1 MEKETLISK
10 SILEN
15 MADGVMTIDL
25 KGNIITFNPA
35 AAQILG
41 RRSEDVL
48 GRSFGEVFFGEE
60 GNDEFNQAVLD
71 AIYESSITH
80 NRIVDFRRGDKTIN
94 LSLTTSFLQ
103 SPSEGGDV
111 NKVGVIA
118 VFSDITE
125 IQKLRV
131 EEARLTE
138 EVKRKHKELQ
148 DSYLKIQDSN
158 RALEAALKKVQMV
171 RIAATAFII
180 LLFLG
185 IGLFFWN
192 KQHLAAKIEQSPSSA
207 SQIIKIEPKPVSVSI
222 SLTGTFEPLHVVNIT
237 SPFAGRVD
245 EIYAG
250 YGDIVHAGQRLLK
263 MDTAELEMKLRE
275 AKAAYIK
282 ATENFKSLENWENS
296 ADVARIRRSLTKANL
311 SLENQKK
318 TLEETERLYKKG
330 IVPATEYEGA
340 KQQYQSQLLDYQS
353 AQEELKATLDKGN
366 EKNRQIAKLEAE
378 NARSKLTDI
387 EAQMKQALVVSPVS
401 GVLIM
406 PTAEGSEKG
415 VKKVVKGT
423 AFQQGEVLFS
433 VGNLSGFAV
442 KSRLDEVNISK
453 IQRGQ
458 RVKVTSDAFTGI
470 TLEGKISKISSQA
483 GVATGSTSGRG
494 GGAPSFELVVNIE
507 ELTPEQR
514 KKVFVGMSAN
524 LEVFIYE
531 KSEALMVPVSA
542 VVIEDSRRFV
552 YKRRPDE
559 PASKAVGERV
569 EVQTGYTTI
578 DSVEIISGLKA
589 GDEIVIR

>member
-1 MEKETLISK
+1 M
-10 SILEN
+10 
-15 MADGVMTIDL
+15 
-25 KGNIITFNPA
+25 
-35 AAQILG
+35 
-41 RRSEDVL
+41 
-48 GRSFGEVFFGEE
+48 
-60 GNDEFNQAVLD
+60 
-71 AIYESSITH
+71 
-80 NRIVDFRRGDKTIN
+80 
-94 LSLTTSFLQ
+94 
-103 SPSEGGDV
+103 
-111 NKVGVIA
+111 
-118 VFSDITE
+118 
-125 IQKLRV
+125 
-131 EEARLTE
+131 
-138 EVKRKHKELQ
+138 
-148 DSYLKIQDSN
+148 
-158 RALEAALKKVQMV
+158 
-171 RIAATAFII
+171 
-180 LLFLG
+180 
-185 IGLFFWN
+185 
-192 KQHLAAKIEQSPSSA
+192 
-207 SQIIKIEPKPVSVSI
+207 
-222 SLTGTFEPLHVVNIT
+222 
-237 SPFAGRVD
+237 
-245 EIYAG
+245 
-250 YGDIVHAGQRLLK
+250 
-263 MDTAELEMKLRE
+263 
-275 AKAAYIK
+275 
-282 ATENFKSLENWENS
+282 
-296 ADVARIRRSLTKANL
+296 
-311 SLENQKK
+311 
-318 TLEETERLYKKG
+318 
-330 IVPATEYEGA
+330 PATEYEGT

-378 NARSKLTDI
+378 NVRSKLRDI

-483 GVATGSTSGRG
+483 GVATGSASGRG
-494 GGAPSFELVVNIE
+494 GGGVPSFDLVVTIE

-531 KSEALMVPVSA
+531 KPEALMVPVSA
-542 VVIEDSRRFV
+542 VVIEEGRRFV